1 MDKFTIKFT
10 LIYWLDIT
18 RLEGI
23 YMSIQDYQLN
33 YLKVRVE
40 TASPGELTLILYEE
54 FCKKLM
60 ISKNLLSKGLVDE
73 MRIQVFK
80 AKDILNELI
89 ITLNMDYD
97 ISKNL
102 YELYWYYNNRLA
114 NFLISKDVAILDEVL
129 EFGQSMVDTWKLAI
143 QSLKPGDSL

>member
-1 MDKFTIKFT
+1 
-10 LIYWLDIT
+10 
-18 RLEGI
+18 
-23 YMSIQDYQLN
+23 MSIQDYQLN

-114 NFLISKDVAILDEVL
+114 NF
-129 EFGQSMVDTWKLAI
+129 
-143 QSLKPGDSL
+143 

>member
-1 MDKFTIKFT
+1 M
-10 LIYWLDIT
+10 
-18 RLEGI
+18 
-23 YMSIQDYQLN
+23 
-33 YLKVRVE
+33 
-40 TASPGELTLILYEE
+40 ILYEE

>member
-1 MDKFTIKFT
+1 
-10 LIYWLDIT
+10 
-18 RLEGI
+18 
-23 YMSIQDYQLN
+23 MSIQDYQLN

-129 EFGQSMVDTWKLAI
+129 EFGQSMVETWKLAI

>member
-1 MDKFTIKFT
+1 
-10 LIYWLDIT
+10 
-18 RLEGI
+18 
-23 YMSIQDYQLN
+23 MSIQDYQLN

-60 ISKNLLSKGLVDE
+60 ISKNLLSKELVDE

-102 YELYWYYNNRLA
+102 FELYWYYNNRLA
-114 NFLISKDVAILDEVL
+114 NFLISKDIAILDEVL
-129 EFGQSMVDTWKLAI
+129 EFGQSMVDTWKMAI

>member
-1 MDKFTIKFT
+1 
-10 LIYWLDIT
+10 
-18 RLEGI
+18 
-23 YMSIQDYQLN
+23 MSIQDYQLN

>member
-1 MDKFTIKFT
+1 
-10 LIYWLDIT
+10 
-18 RLEGI
+18 
-23 YMSIQDYQLN
+23 MSIQDYQLN

-114 NFLISKDVAILDEVL
+114 NFLISKDVAVLDEVL